1 VCCCGCQTR
10 FLICSH
16 RATQSHANGRLI
28 AAIALLVLYPCWT
41 VCIACCAYALCLVR
55 YANRFIFGLVIA
67 VLLMAGAIVGL
78 VIASNEI
85 TKENHTTEGT
95 LVSKDKGEAVR
106 LRLRPCV

>member
-1 VCCCGCQTR
+1 M
-10 FLICSH
+10 
-16 RATQSHANGRLI
+16 
-28 AAIALLVLYPCWT
+28 YPCWT

-85 TKENHTTEGT
+85 TKENHTTDGT